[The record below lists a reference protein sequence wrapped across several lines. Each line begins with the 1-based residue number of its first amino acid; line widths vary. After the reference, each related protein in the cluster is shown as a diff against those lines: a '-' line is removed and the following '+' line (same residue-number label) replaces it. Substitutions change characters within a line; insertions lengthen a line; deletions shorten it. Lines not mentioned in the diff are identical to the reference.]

1 MSKESILRLKI
12 SNTENATI
20 EVLPSDDGVEIIVR
34 RTEKEK
40 PVENKCTDKQTIL
53 KDFCTEKKAEYKW
66 DKTMLKELV
75 KFYEWW
81 EPRMEDFKGTPQP
94 EKLWEKW
101 IKTMGKK

>member
-1 MSKESILRLKI
+1 MEDFRIKI
-12 SNTENATI
+12 SNTEYAAVEIIPT
-20 EVLPSDDGVEIIVR
+20 EDGVEIVI
-34 RTEKEK
+34 KHKAQKKAK
-40 PVENKCTDKQTIL
+40 PVEERTGNSAIL

-66 DKTMLKELV
+66 DKTMMKELV

-101 IKTMGKK
+101 FKTMGKK

>member
-1 MSKESILRLKI
+1 MEDFRIKI
-12 SNTENATI
+12 SNTENASVEI
-20 EVLPSDDGVEIIVR
+20 RPVEDGVEIVIKHKER
-34 RTEKEK
+34 KKEK

-66 DKTMLKELV
+66 DKTMMKELV